1 MTGYL
6 ESVFQIVRAGLN
18 TSSYK
23 FGLLRALV
31 ALAPGTDL
39 DRPTISIAALAEKF
53 VEMYWPLE
61 VIYHLRQAT
70 NPDRDPAFMKEIR
83 QLILD
88 RHVRHGQ
95 SLDDFKRC
103 DPVRYGTLLR
113 STEKLAFR
121 YVISVFHNL
130 RGATVTPALFSHEG
144 DISKG
149 ITLNAGAREF
159 LITHGRLIDFMT
171 IAAWVD
177 FSESVVSAPKLF
189 LKLSGERATRK
200 NIAAKW
206 GGTLKAL
213 QDGHCFYCSASD
225 STEYHVDHFLPWSYV
240 LEDKTWNLVLACRAC
255 NSDKSDRLPPSEQIE
270 RLVTRN
276 DMLVKGQLPDQDM
289 FLRDFVEWRARDL
302 AGHVRSLHD
311 QARVEQFPVW
321 ERSGVPVIPASTSR

>member
-1 MTGYL
+1 MTPYL

-31 ALAPGTDL
+31 ALAPITDS
-39 DRPTISIAALAEKF
+39 DRATISIAALAEKF

-70 NPDRDPAFMKEIR
+70 NPDRDPAVMKEIR
-83 QLILD
+83 QLMLD

-103 DPVRYGTLLR
+103 DPVRYETLLR

-121 YVISVFHNL
+121 YVISVLHNL
-130 RGATVTPALFSHEG
+130 RGATVSPALFSHEE

-159 LITHGRLIDFMT
+159 LITHGRLIDFIT
-171 IAAWVD
+171 VAAWVD
-177 FSESVVSAPKLF
+177 FSESIVTAPKLF
-189 LKLSGERATRK
+189 LKLSGERAARK

-206 GGTLKAL
+206 RNTLKAL
-213 QDGHCFYCSASD
+213 QNGHCFYCGAQD
-225 STEYHVDHFLPWSYV
+225 RPEFDVDHFLPWSYV
-240 LEDKTWNLVLACRAC
+240 LEDKTWNLVLACRWC
-255 NSDKSDRLPPSEQIE
+255 NSHKSDRLPPSEQIE

-276 DMLVKGQLPDQDM
+276 ERLLNGHFADQPA
-289 FLRDFVEWRARDL
+289 FLRDFDEWRVRDL
-302 AGHVRSLHD
+302 AAHVRSLHD

-321 ERSGVPVIPASTSR
+321 VTS